1 MSNHARSE
9 NLATDLARAT
19 HIHICNVYPYIC
31 SIVIH
36 GEYLILINLTKT
48 LAAVNCTNQALFRIH
63 HCAKLDWRMD
73 KKYITP

>member
-9 NLATDLARAT
+9 NLAIDLARAT

-48 LAAVNCTNQALFRIH
+48 LAAVCIIVPIRPSSESIIVQN
-63 HCAKLDWRMD
+63 
-73 KKYITP
+73 